1 MKVLYLYEEH
11 RQTIF
16 AREALL
22 HRELEKIAPVKK
34 ALKGLTIKYLKKVFF
49 YKELILKLILKFSV

>member
-16 AREALL
+16 AREALR
-22 HRELEKIAPVKK
+22 HREQEKIAPVKK

-49 YKELILKLILKFSV
+49 IKNSF